1 MEKREKRRQEII
13 FFLFLLLFL
22 FLFYKYWK
30 TNIKNTLCSAII
42 VSLFD
47 TRLIFYLDNDSYTRI
62 FYLSSTFLI

>member
-47 TRLIFYLDNDSYTRI
+47 TY
-62 FYLSSTFLI
+62 FLLGQ